1 LHQFRKE
8 ISQWMILANGA
19 VHISRDLTLQ
29 KAARATNL
37 FTAFA
42 TEAVDFALMDRVTIV
57 SPFLPTDIQLLHQ
70 KSLLCQ
76 LQSRFRG
83 ELSIVGPAVGH
94 DFLVLGQNRDELRQF
109 FHWGTHCAWNVS
121 VDEGRS
127 TAGVEEYEIEDSP
140 FDRVQNIVSLLFGAE
155 LMSEIVAVGANFI
168 STESHACLL
177 IVV

>member
-1 LHQFRKE
+1 
-8 ISQWMILANGA
+8 M
-19 VHISRDLTLQ
+19 Q

-57 SPFLPTDIQLLHQ
+57 GPFLPTDIQLFHQ

-83 ELSIVGPAVGH
+83 ELSIVTPAVGH
-94 DFLVLGQNRDELRQF
+94 DFLVLGQNRGELLKF
-109 FHWGTHCAWNVS
+109 FYWGTQCTWNVS

-127 TAGVEEYEIEDSP
+127 TARVEEYEVEYSP
-140 FDRVQNIVSLLFGAE
+140 FDRVQNIVSLFFGAE
-155 LMSEIVAVGANFI
+155 LMSEIVAVGANVV

-177 IVV
+177 IAV